1 MNSRSESLE
10 SKFPCTPCHIG
21 TYNHSYHRVWRKWME
36 ASGGSQACGFA
47 RRRAFDDTFE
57 RGSHVWSN
65 FQEDY
70 KTNLNSKTPLFHDRA
85 MQCAT
90 FGVGGREH
98 GALCGLHQCSLTL
111 YLGSRSPNI
120 VKAKH
125 AAEDEAE
132 ALQCAGYVAGSWQH
146 PAFPQQEH
154 STYMTAAAY
163 PHSQT
168 HSSKHEEYAQQIQQ
182 GLYSQGSKS

>member
-1 MNSRSESLE
+1 MNSRSSQSSHAHHAISGHATIAITEFGE
-10 SKFPCTPCHIG
+10 NG
-21 TYNHSYHRVWRKWME
+21 WRLPVE
-36 ASGGSQACGFA
+36 AKHGGLHEEELLTIPLSGAAMFGAS
-47 RRRAFDDTFE
+47 
-57 RGSHVWSN
+57 
-65 FQEDY
+65 FQEDC
-70 KTNLNSKTPLFHDRA
+70 KTNLNSKTPLFHNRA

-111 YLGSRSPNI
+111 VLGSRVLKI

-163 PHSQT
+163 LHSQT

-182 GLYSQGSKS
+182 GLCSQGSKS